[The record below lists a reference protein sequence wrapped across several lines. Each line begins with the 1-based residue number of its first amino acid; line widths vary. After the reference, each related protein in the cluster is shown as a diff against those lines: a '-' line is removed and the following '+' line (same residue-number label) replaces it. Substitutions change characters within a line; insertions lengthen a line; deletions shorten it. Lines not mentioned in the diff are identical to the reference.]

1 VQAARLQCK
10 GFERKYSGTDQQ
22 QLLAWI
28 NDVVGTAR
36 SKEAGAHGDGALD
49 TSDAWLSDKVRV
61 SCRGPSS
68 LVPSPWRAPPENMKT

>member
-1 VQAARLQCK
+1 MQAARLQCK

-36 SKEAGAHGDGALD
+36 SKEAGARGDGSLD
-49 TSDAWLSDKVRV
+49 TSDAWLSAKVRV

-68 LVPSPWRAPPENMKT
+68 LPSHPLPSPLASTP